1 MKHRPARA
9 GIARGLSTWWAR
21 GWQAGM
27 ARGTQA
33 GKVRT
38 MPVGRARG
46 TQSGGMFGLLAGAVL
61 LISAAFIDPTSV
73 LRTDTETQASSHREF
88 RESRSAWSAW
98 SAWSARSAWSAWPQA
113 GTFVPGVAWADHA
126 DAAGPPQRG
135 DDHPKSITIDDFDNS
150 DLGGF
155 PLTWKAWRGD
165 DDLARNL
172 YTIREENGN
181 RYLHAADDGSS
192 IIIRKQVS
200 DWDANEY
207 PVLSWRWRA
216 AVLPEGGDER
226 IRSRNDSSVAV
237 YVVLDQNFIGVPR
250 TLKYVW
256 STTVPV
262 GTHYRRE
269 GIGRPHV
276 IVLQSGEEKLG
287 QWVEESVNVYADYVR
302 IFGKKPPRKAVG
314 IGILTDGNATGSDSK
329 GDYDDFVVHRR
340 DTGS

>member
-1 MKHRPARA
+1 MKHRPART
-9 GIARGLSTWWAR
+9 GMARGLSMWWAR
-21 GWQAGM
+21 GWQAGR
-27 ARGTQA
+27 A
-33 GKVRT
+33 RT
-38 MPVGRARG
+38 MPLGRA
-46 TQSGGMFGLLAGAVL
+46 SGLLAGAVL
-61 LISAAFIDPTSV
+61 LVCAAFIDPPSF
-73 LRTDTETQASSHREF
+73 LRTDTETQASSYREF
-88 RESRSAWSAW
+88 RSAWTAW
-98 SAWSARSAWSAWPQA
+98 TAWLWTDS
-113 GTFVPGVAWADHA
+113 FVPGVARADHA
-126 DAAGPPQRG
+126 DPPQRG
-135 DDHPKSITIDDFDNS
+135 DDHPKSIIIDDFDNA

-155 PLTWKAWRGD
+155 PQAWKAWRGD

-172 YTIREENGN
+172 YSIQEENGN

-192 IIIRKQVS
+192 IIIRRRVS
-200 DWDANEY
+200 EWDANEY

-216 AVLPEGGDER
+216 AVLPKDGDER
-226 IRSRNDSSVAV
+226 IGSRNDSSVAV
-237 YVVLDQNFIGVPR
+237 YVVLDQNFVGVPK

-287 QWVEESVNVYADYVR
+287 QWVEESVDVYADYVR